1 MLLPISTALSNF
13 PESSIILA
21 TKAARLL
28 PSSISERI
36 FILLTVINDVSADE
50 KNAERNNKIIIV
62 IS

>member
-1 MLLPISTALSNF
+1 MKATAV
-13 PESSIILA
+13 LA
-21 TKAARLL
+21 VAALL